1 MSRYYFHLTSG
12 HENLDKTGVDLASL
26 PMARCHAVTM
36 IAEVL
41 CGSPESYWE
50 HECYRVTAADET
62 GLTLFSVEMN
72 STDSAALRGTAKTS
86 WPVSMEPAS

>member
-1 MSRYYFHLTSG
+1 MPRYYFHLTSG
-12 HENLDKTGVDLASL
+12 HENLDKEGLDLASL
-26 PMARCHAVTM
+26 PMARCRAVTM

-50 HECYRVTAADET
+50 HECYRVTVADET

-72 STDSAALRGTAKTS
+72 STDSPAMIGAARTS
-86 WPVSMEPAS
+86 SFGSERLAS